1 MSKPAQLSAQ
11 NMSLTSRSGYA
22 APMGIQEI
30 DVDQLAEAL
39 AAGAV
44 TLVDVREPDEYEM
57 ARVPGT
63 IHIPLATI
71 PDRAAEIPDGIVHII
86 CAAGGRSMQACEYL
100 SAQGRDTVNI
110 AGGTNGWVQS
120 GRETASGSASQ

>member
-1 MSKPAQLSAQ
+1 
-11 NMSLTSRSGYA
+11 
-22 APMGIQEI
+22 MGIQEI

-39 AAGAV
+39 AAGPV

-71 PDRAAEIPDGIVHII
+71 PDRAAEIPDGTVYII
-86 CAAGGRSMQACEYL
+86 CAAGGRSMQACEFL

-110 AGGTNGWVQS
+110 TGGTNGWVQS
-120 GRETASGSASQ
+120 GRETASGSTNQ